1 MGYNTK
7 NYTEQGGERTVIGG
21 TLVFG
26 EGAKIEGAG
35 LVGNIVADTGN
46 ASKNAAMI
54 EAILLG
60 LKKAGIM
67 EGDAWAPSIPTGIT
81 YSGMATEA
89 TAANS
94 NAVEVT
100 LEDGVITVAVGGKVE
115 DELAEADHGSTWGKH
130 YWLGFGIRTGM
141 ATDAGITFKQTAGSA
156 NPTVA
161 TLSAEDDAEA
171 HSVGLAEAGDIILY
185 IKAEVVRDNSFEFE
199 LSLDGYKTQK
209 YTVVIDETAAD

>member
-1 MGYNTK
+1 MSYNTK

-26 EGAKIEGAG
+26 EGVKFEGAG
-35 LVGNIVADTGN
+35 LLDNIVADTGN

-67 EGDAWAPSIPTGIT
+67 EGDAWSPSIPTGIT

-89 TAANS
+89 TATNS

-100 LEDGVITVAVGGKVE
+100 LEDGVITVAVGGKIE
-115 DELAEADHGSTWGKH
+115 DKLTEADHGSTWGKH

-141 ATDAGITFKQTAGSA
+141 ATDAGITFKQTSGSA

-161 TLSAEDDAEA
+161 TLTADDDAEA
-171 HSVGLAEAGDIILY
+171 HSVGLAEGGDIILY

-209 YTVVIDETAAD
+209 YSVVIDETAAG